1 MKVVFSTGALDDI
14 VEAQMWWVSNRRD
27 AAELMSEELTAAFDE
42 LPEVAPSLPRFRRVG
57 SRDVRRHYLPRV
69 HRHIY
74 FHISTDG
81 NVVVLAVWGAVRGL
95 LPRLR
100 KRTDP

>member
-42 LPEVAPSLPRFRRVG
+42 LPEVLRTPGATTTRSAGAGESAGSETAPR
-57 SRDVRRHYLPRV
+57 
-69 HRHIY
+69 
-74 FHISTDG
+74 
-81 NVVVLAVWGAVRGL
+81 A
-95 LPRLR
+95 
-100 KRTDP
+100 

>member
-1 MKVVFSTGALDDI
+1 MKVVFATGALDDI
-14 VEAQMWWVSNRRD
+14 VEAQTWWVANRHD
-27 AAELMSEELTAAFDE
+27 AAGLMSEELTAAFDE
-42 LPEVAPSLPRFRRVG
+42 LPEVAESLPRFRRVG
-57 SRDVRRHYLPRV
+57 LRDIRRHFLPRV

-100 KRTDP
+100 KRADP